1 MAVAKPAFSGTT
13 LGKKAGVE
21 ICILAGGLSTRMGRD
36 KARLRLGSRTM
47 LGVIQDTARRTGLKV
62 RTLRRDLVPRCGPLG
77 GIYSALKTTS
87 ADMVVFLACDMPF
100 VREEMIDK
108 LTATAI
114 EHPGRAIFFT
124 LSGNLAFPFLVP
136 RAHAAQ
142 VAVCIEKED
151 LSIQSLRKHLPI
163 KIVPCRRKWLRCLE
177 NINTPEELTRAKT
190 QLARLR

>member
-1 MAVAKPAFSGTT
+1 
-13 LGKKAGVE
+13 
-21 ICILAGGLSTRMGRD
+21 MGRD
-36 KARLRLGSRTM
+36 KARLRLGSKTM
-47 LGVIQDTARRTGLKV
+47 LGVILETARRTGLKV

-77 GIYSALKTTS
+77 GIYSALKTTR
-87 ADMVVFLACDMPF
+87 ADVVVFLACDMPL

-114 EHPGRAIFFT
+114 GHPGRAIFFT
-124 LSGNLAFPFLVP
+124 LRGKLAFPFLLP
-136 RAHAAQ
+136 RVHAAQ
-142 VAVCIEKED
+142 IAVCIEKED

-163 KIVPCRRKWLRCLE
+163 KIMPCPRKWLRCLE